1 MGYTGTLIGIV
12 TTILLPFI
20 GYWFGIEMYKFNEQ
34 MGITFMGG
42 ALSKIW
48 LLQALVIAVIFIGT
62 CYYFWVGL
70 DRIPG
75 GERYKKYTPYL
86 SWALI
91 AAFAVWAVPRAWVA
105 SLEEMGRGV
114 HPIYGSLGIMAPKIA
129 AVNIAVLGVVLTFI
143 LNRRANVNL
152 LPGKN
157 GYIYMQGL
165 IVLLVVMINLIALY
179 YSYLVP
185 AATRIKI
192 SIGTF
197 LFMVPAIGLIYFF
210 DSLLLKGAKRVGE
223 IRWGYMPPRSQYA
236 LAVVGVSNVWAM
248 ALLGYGR
255 SAARLNWHV
264 YGVVEDTSRHAG
276 LPAMGEATLIIS
288 ALTLV
293 FLFLIGIVF
302 YATGVAG
309 RKVPGGKE

>member
-1 MGYTGTLIGIV
+1 
-12 TTILLPFI
+12 
-20 GYWFGIEMYKFNEQ
+20 
-34 MGITFMGG
+34 
-42 ALSKIW
+42 
-48 LLQALVIAVIFIGT
+48 
-62 CYYFWVGL
+62 
-70 DRIPG
+70 
-75 GERYKKYTPYL
+75 
-86 SWALI
+86 
-91 AAFAVWAVPRAWVA
+91 
-105 SLEEMGRGV
+105 
-114 HPIYGSLGIMAPKIA
+114 MAPKIA